1 MRVKA
6 KWWKRL
12 DDNKVECYLCPVNCK
27 LKEGSVGS
35 CGVRANIGGELYTF
49 TYGSLISA
57 AIDPVEKKPLFHF
70 LPGHKTLT
78 IATPGCNLHCKGCQN
93 WEISQVP
100 KGEIFKN
107 RFYDETFIPP
117 ELIVEKAL
125 EHGCESISYSYS
137 DPTIFAEY
145 MIDVARRAKEA
156 GLKNIMVTAGYINP
170 EPLEEIDKYMD
181 AYSIDLKFFDD
192 KAYREYSKGRL
203 KPVLETIKYVFDRG
217 KWVELTT
224 LLVPQY
230 LTEEQLKNIAEW
242 IGNELAPWVPWH
254 LSRFF
259 PHYKATNLPPTPI
272 EDLIKAYHIGKSAGL
287 EYVFIGNVFGND
299 YESTYC
305 PNCGSVVI
313 GRKGYFITEMNLKD
327 GKCEKC
333 GYEIKGVWSKNFPS
347 KIQTTKTERN

>member
-1 MRVKA
+1 MKVEA
-6 KWWKRL
+6 KWWKKI
-12 DDNKVECYLCPVNCK
+12 DGNKVECYLCPVNCK
-27 LKEGSVGS
+27 LNEGSVGS
-35 CGVRANIGGELYTF
+35 CGVRANIGGKLYTF
-49 TYGSLISA
+49 TYGSLVSA
-57 AIDPVEKKPLFHF
+57 AVDPVEKKPLFHF

-100 KGEIFKN
+100 KGEVFKN
-107 RFYDETFIPP
+107 RFYDETFVPP
-117 ELIVEKAL
+117 KLIVEKAI

-145 MIDVARRAKEA
+145 MIDVAKEAKNA

-203 KPVLETIKYVFDRG
+203 KPVLETIKYVFRKG

-224 LLVPQY
+224 LLVPKY
-230 LTEEQLKNIAEW
+230 LTEEQIRKIAEW
-242 IGNELAPWVPWH
+242 IAEELAPWVPWH

-259 PHYKATNLPPTPI
+259 PYYKAIDLPPTPI
-272 EDLIKAYHIGKSAGL
+272 EDLIKTYRIGKEAGL
-287 EYVFIGNVFGND
+287 EYIFIGNVPGNN

-305 PNCGSVVI
+305 PKCGNIVI
-313 GRKGYFITEMNLKD
+313 GRKGYLLTEINLKG
-327 GKCEKC
+327 GKCKNC
-333 GYEIKGVWSKNFPS
+333 GYEIKGIW
-347 KIQTTKTERN
+347 E